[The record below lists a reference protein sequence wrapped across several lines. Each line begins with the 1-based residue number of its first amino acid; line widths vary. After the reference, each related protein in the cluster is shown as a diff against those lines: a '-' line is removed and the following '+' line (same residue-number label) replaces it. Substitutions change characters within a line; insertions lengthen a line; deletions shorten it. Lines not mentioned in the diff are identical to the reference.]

1 MITDGVK
8 GENKQDD
15 VKVLD
20 IAELVA
26 QANSLL
32 IKEMRLE
39 K

>member
-26 QANSLL
+26 QANAY
-32 IKEMRLE
+32 
-39 K
+39 